1 LKPWRKRRWCIPPRQ
16 NAAFVC
22 AMENVLEV
30 YHRPYDPRRPVVG
43 MDEQPKQLIAET
55 RTPIS
60 VAPGQSAKIDYEYRR
75 HGVASV
81 WMFSEPLAGWRKV
94 NVTERRTAVD
104 WAHQMRELVDV
115 HYPDAERVTVVLD
128 NLNTHTLAS
137 LYEAFEP
144 AEARRIA
151 EKLELVYT
159 PKHGSWLNVAE
170 IELSVLSRQCLDRR
184 MPERSMIAREA
195 AAWEDRRN
203 QQACTIDWRF
213 TTDDARIKLKRLY
226 PKTLA

>member
-1 LKPWRKRRWCIPPRQ
+1 MWCIPPQR

-30 YHRPYDPRRPVVG
+30 YRRPHDPQRPVVG
-43 MDEQPKQLIAET
+43 MDEQPKQLIAEA
-55 RTPIS
+55 RTPIPGE
-60 VAPGQSAKIDYEYRR
+60 PGQPTKIDYEYRR

-81 WMFSEPLAGWRKV
+81 WMFSEPLAGWRTV
-94 NVTERRTAVD
+94 SVTERRAAVD

-115 HYPDAERVTVVLD
+115 HYPHAECVTVVLD

-159 PKHGSWLNVAE
+159 PRHGSWLNVAE

-184 MPERSMIAREA
+184 MAERSLIDQAV

-213 TTDDARIKLKRLY
+213 TTDDARIKLKHLY
-226 PKTLA
+226 PKTQA